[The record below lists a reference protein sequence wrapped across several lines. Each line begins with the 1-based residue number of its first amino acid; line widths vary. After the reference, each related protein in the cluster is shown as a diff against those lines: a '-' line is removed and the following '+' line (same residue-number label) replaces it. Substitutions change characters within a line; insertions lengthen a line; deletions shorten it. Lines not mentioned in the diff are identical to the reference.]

1 MLKVDKVLH
10 FVACFLI
17 CAVTALVLYGVAE
30 WPKALCVL
38 SGVAASLGAGV
49 LKEVFDK
56 YVRKTGFDKSD
67 LMADAIG
74 AGLAGLFTLFM

>member
-10 FVACFLI
+10 FVACFVI
-17 CAVTALVLYGVAE
+17 CAVVALVSYGVSE
-30 WPKALCVL
+30 WPKEVSCLTGL
-38 SGVAASLGAGV
+38 VAAMGVGV

-74 AGLAGLFTLFM
+74 AGLAFLFTLLM